1 MIAMLDKLVLS
12 IGVIAKIGVVIEKR
26 VKRMLFRVTQT
37 SSEVG

>member
-12 IGVIAKIGVVIEKR
+12 IGVTAKIGVVVEKR
-26 VKRMLFRVTQT
+26 VRRMLFRVAQT

>member
-12 IGVIAKIGVVIEKR
+12 IGVTAKIGVVVEKR
-26 VKRMLFRVTQT
+26 VKRMLFRVAQT

>member
-1 MIAMLDKLVLS
+1 MIEVLGELVLS
-12 IGVIAKIGVVIEKR
+12 INGTAKIGVVVEKR